1 MTNERI
7 SRIIKESLQ
16 HVLKEEDDNNGAG
29 VDIDVLK
36 TRYYAL
42 TSAME
47 KILDFLRTAYPDGD
61 SRAQEAFEALI
72 NAYNKMQ
79 PLVSK
84 PNGLKI
90 WE

>member
-7 SRIIKESLQ
+7 NRIIKESLQ
-16 HVLKEEDDNNGAG
+16 RVLKEEDDANAG
-29 VDIDVLK
+29 VDIDLLK

-42 TSAME
+42 TSAMA

-79 PLVSK
+79 PLVSQ

>member
-16 HVLKEEDDNNGAG
+16 HVLKEESDANAR
-29 VDIDVLK
+29 VAIDTLK
-36 TRYYAL
+36 ERYYAL
-42 TSAME
+42 TRAMG
-47 KILDFLRTAYPDGD
+47 DFLNLLETMDVNNNKDAQRAYK
-61 SRAQEAFEALI
+61 ALLD
-72 NAYNKMQ
+72 AYNQMQ